1 MAMAVGVSRHRG
13 RPHGAGDAAP
23 HDRGAAAQVLEAL
36 EQAGAV
42 PQAADVQLLDG
53 GGVFVVGVVGVVGA
67 VLAGAVAVV
76 VVVVVLVVDE
86 RVEEVVAV
94 VAVVAAGVV
103 VVVVV
108 VVVLVADGRGGG
120 LGGRAPRCRRG
131 LEEQHGVGPAR
142 RVALVLVHEGEGYR
156 VLVVGQPAGDEP
168 EGGGAG

>member
-1 MAMAVGVSRHRG
+1 MHNPTVTGHRG
-13 RPHGAGDAAP
+13 RPHGTGDAAP

-53 GGVFVVGVVGVVGA
+53 GVLVVVMVGVVGVVGA
-67 VLAGAVAVV
+67 VAVMVRGV
-76 VVVVVLVVDE
+76 RVVVVLEVVVE
-86 RVEEVVAV
+86 EEVVAV

-103 VVVVV
+103 VVVRVV
-108 VVVLVADGRGGG
+108 VFVADGGGGG
-120 LGGRAPRCRRG
+120 LGGRAPRRCGG
-131 LEEQHGVGPAR
+131 LEEEHGVGPAR

-168 EGGGAG
+168 RGAG